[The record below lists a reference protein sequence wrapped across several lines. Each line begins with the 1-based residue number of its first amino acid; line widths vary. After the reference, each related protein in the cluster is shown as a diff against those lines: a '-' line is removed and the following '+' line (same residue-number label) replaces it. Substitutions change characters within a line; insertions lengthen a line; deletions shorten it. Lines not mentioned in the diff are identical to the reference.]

1 MRLGKPVIMVQ
12 SQERG
17 TTSKVPHHQETIN
30 AELWL
35 HTQLLYQYVC
45 QVRCSQNVPPFPQ
58 LFLAQKQNSSL
69 QESLL
74 SHQGWLSIA
83 SILTELEQRVF
94 NPGTVTVKQGRKRE
108 WIIDATVI
116 SSFKNSYSMYG
127 LLAPE
132 DFVLYSIDA
141 CRQIKGNRTYNQGL
155 EDLIVHQFLIVYI
168 IPFCL

>member
-1 MRLGKPVIMVQ
+1 MVQ

-17 TTSKVPHHQETIN
+17 TTSKVPHHQETN
-30 AELWL
+30 TELWL
-35 HTQLLYQYVC
+35 HSQLLYQYVC

-94 NPGTVTVKQGRKRE
+94 NPGTGTVKQGRKRE

-116 SSFKNSYSMYG
+116 GSFKNSYSMYG

-155 EDLIVHQFLIVYI
+155 EDPIVQWFLIFYI